1 MHNSLVLCTV
11 CRGKGWLCAWLEK
24 KKVMSLC
31 LTVRRFVLS
40 LDLHFVFSVDLC
52 FVLFVDFIFLVSPT
66 DL

>member
-1 MHNSLVLCTV
+1 MCMV
-11 CRGKGWLCAWLEK
+11 GK